1 MNQNHIAIHVLTAY
15 PPSNPN
21 RDENGSPKSA
31 IVGGVTRQRISSQ
44 CVKRTWR
51 LSDIMQDLE
60 AQYSTRTRGVGVEA
74 QKAMLGAGMT
84 EKLALTNAT
93 AIAGVF
99 GKVDKKKEPQNSEV
113 VVLGAEE
120 VKAVE
125 ELVTIL
131 IAESRKPTEQ
141 ELGALP
147 RTTNSLDVAM
157 FGRMRAAAPNL
168 NTDAS
173 IYVSHPLTTNKAS
186 IDADFWTAV
195 DDLKELDEKADGGA
209 GGMGETEFGS
219 GSFYTYVQVN
229 LTGLSQNL
237 GGETELAKKAV
248 VALIRAIAT
257 TSPTGHKATFG
268 NEVRASFLRVEV
280 GQPSGNLFC
289 KAFEK
294 PVATT
299 PEAIN
304 ILREVIAKETSVYGL
319 NHVAFELSTVDGE
332 GSLNS
337 VIESVSKAL
346 ESK

>member
-51 LSDIMQDLE
+51 LSEIMQDLE
-60 AQYSTRTRGVGVEA
+60 AHYSTRTRGVGVEA
-74 QKAMLGAGMT
+74 QKSMLSSSMN
-84 EKLALTNAT
+84 EKLALAN
-93 AIAGVF
+93 AIAIANVF

-125 ELVTIL
+125 NLVKIL
-131 IAESRKPTEQ
+131 IAENRKPTDQ
-141 ELGALP
+141 ELEALP

-157 FGRMRAAAPNL
+157 FGRMRAATPHL

-195 DDLKELDEKADGGA
+195 DDLKELDAMADGGA

-229 LTGLSQNL
+229 LEGLSKNL
-237 GGETELAKKAV
+237 GEDAELAKKAV
-248 VALIRAIAT
+248 VALIAAIAT

-299 PEAIN
+299 SEAIK
-304 ILREVIAKETSVYGL
+304 ILREVVAKEKSAYAL

-337 VIESVSKAL
+337 VIEAVSKAL

>member
-1 MNQNHIAIHVLTAY
+1 MNKNHIAIHVLTAY

-51 LSDIMQDLE
+51 LSEIMQDLE
-60 AQYSTRTRGVGVEA
+60 AHYSTRTRGVGVDS
-74 QKAMLGAGMT
+74 QRSMLDSGMN
-84 EKLALTNAT
+84 EKLALKNAIS
-93 AIAGVF
+93 IASVF
-99 GKVDKKKEPQNSEV
+99 GKVDKKKEPQNSEI

-120 VKAVE
+120 VKAVGD
-125 ELVTIL
+125 LVTTL
-131 IAESRKPTEQ
+131 IADSREPTEQ
-141 ELGALP
+141 ELAALP

-173 IYVSHPLTTNKAS
+173 IYVSHPLTTNKAV

-195 DDLKELDEKADGGA
+195 DDLKELDAKADGGA

-229 LTGLSQNL
+229 LDGLTKNL
-237 GGETELAKKAV
+237 GGEAELARKAV
-248 VALIRAIAT
+248 IALIHAIAT

-294 PVATT
+294 PVTTT
-299 PEAIN
+299 PEAIK
-304 ILREVIAKETSVYGL
+304 ILREVIAKETAVYGL
-319 NHVAFELSTVDGE
+319 NHTAFELSTVDGE

-337 VIESVSKAL
+337 VIEAVSNAL
-346 ESK
+346 GAK